1 MCVGSK
7 RRNVVEGRDGTL
19 CRVRVETAKSRCAEE
34 SRRCRAR
41 ESYIEDV
48 SRVVN
53 EPAMAATNG
62 SEALKY
68 RGLIVYGW
76 VSTEVEA
83 LRCGGSYP
91 IPNGRHHGM

>member
-1 MCVGSK
+1 MSSCREWHWHWS
-7 RRNVVEGRDGTL
+7 RD
-19 CRVRVETAKSRCAEE
+19 E
-34 SRRCRAR
+34 SVDGKEQMWRCRAR